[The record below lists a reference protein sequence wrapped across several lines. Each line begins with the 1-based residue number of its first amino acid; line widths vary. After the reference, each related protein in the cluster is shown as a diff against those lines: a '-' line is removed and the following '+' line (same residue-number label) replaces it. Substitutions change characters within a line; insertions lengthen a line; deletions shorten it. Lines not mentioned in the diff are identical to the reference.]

1 MQIVWR
7 VFVHSVRRGSVV
19 CCTVDSVVMQEALAV
34 AAGRQL
40 EVSGLVGV
48 EAAGTQLPLV

>member
-1 MQIVWR
+1 MLGEDQERI
-7 VFVHSVRRGSVV
+7 V